1 MLQRSTADK
10 KKKKL
15 MQKTSR
21 DTERCY
27 IPRAGDVRSPQRDES
42 LVGLVMKRA
51 ASVSTP
57 SSVLQ
62 GGK

>member
-1 MLQRSTADK
+1 
-10 KKKKL
+10 

-27 IPRAGDVRSPQRDES
+27 IPRAGDVRSPQSDES
-42 LVGLVMKRA
+42 LVGLVMKSA

-57 SSVLQ
+57 SSVLT
-62 GGK
+62 GESKADFP